1 MAARF
6 EVEQHAASFGHHI
19 HQNNDIMIKIMIIS
33 ILPPPVNEAGQGTH
47 LIRMRIVTVPTITVA
62 TICVN
67 QILVRILGLLLNDG
81 L

>member
-1 MAARF
+1 MLPPSVTIVIMIIR
-6 EVEQHAASFGHHI
+6 I
-19 HQNNDIMIKIMIIS
+19 MMIKIMIIS
-33 ILPPPVNEAGQGTH
+33 IVPPPVNEAGQGTH